1 MKNLGNVTVGVARHR
16 TRGMTAALA
25 VLAVSLIGCGQQAGG
40 PTADAAVATTSVA
53 AATSTAPDPASTSP
67 RQSATASAE
76 AAAVVPGEFTV
87 CVPRNR
93 ELRAGTNEQ
102 VAVAHPDGDM
112 TIERQRGYTWTGN
125 HTATDPRFS
134 GTHYTSWDADSYTLA
149 SGDEGPLV
157 YGEGLRIE
165 NADGAWQGKG
175 TGATLP
181 DGTVAHGPL
190 LLTGEGTYEGL
201 TAFLVGM
208 EGSCFINWR
217 GIVMGIP
224 EPPVPATSE

>member
-1 MKNLGNVTVGVARHR
+1 MKNLGNLAIGVARHR
-16 TRGMTAALA
+16 THGMTAALA

-40 PTADAAVATTSVA
+40 STADAAEATTSA
-53 AATSTAPDPASTSP
+53 AAASSTAPDPAS
-67 RQSATASAE
+67 SAGKRDDAE
-76 AAAVVPGEFTV
+76 LAAVVPGEFTD
-87 CVPRNR
+87 
-93 ELRAGTNEQ
+93 LRSAQPPLRTGTDEQ
-102 VAVAHPDGDM
+102 VAFPHPDGDM
-112 TIERQRGYTWTGN
+112 TIERQRGYTWTGT

-134 GTHYTSWDADSYTLA
+134 GTHYYSWDADSYTLA

-181 DGTVAHGPL
+181 DGTMAHGPL

-217 GIVMGIP
+217 GIVMEIP
-224 EPPVPATSE
+224 DAPVPATSE

>member
-1 MKNLGNVTVGVARHR
+1 MKNQGNLTVGVARHH

-25 VLAVSLIGCGQQAGG
+25 VLAFSLIGCGQQAGG
-40 PTADAAVATTSVA
+40 PTADAAVATTSA
-53 AATSTAPDPASTSP
+53 AAASSTAPDPASTSP
-67 RQSATASAE
+67 RPSATASAE
-76 AAAVVPGEFTV
+76 VAAVVPGEFTI
-87 CVPRNR
+87 CVQPNHA
-93 ELRAGTNEQ
+93 LRIGTDQQ
-102 VAVAHPDGDM
+102 VVVPHPEGDM
-112 TIERQRGYTWTGN
+112 TIERQRGYTWSGT

-134 GTHYTSWDADSYTLA
+134 GTHYYSWDGDSYTLA

-181 DGTVAHGPL
+181 DGTMAHGPL

-201 TAFLVGM
+201 TAFLIGM
-208 EGSCFINWR
+208 EDSCFIAWR
-217 GIVMGIP
+217 GIVMEVP